1 MSELVDKQAVL
12 KIIRE
17 MPCIIIG
24 EKEALLDAVKGLP
37 TVEPSQGHWDMV
49 QQDRWIYA
57 KCSECGKVSDAP
69 TPYCSY
75 CGARNGDE
83 TE

>member
-1 MSELVDKQAVL
+1 MSELVDKQEVL
-12 KIIRE
+12 KVIRE
-17 MPCIIIG
+17 IPYIG
-24 EKEALLDAVKGLP
+24 LMEKEALLDAVKGLP
-37 TVEPSQGHWDMV
+37 TVKQSQGHWDMV

-69 TPYCSY
+69 TPYCGY

-83 TE
+83 TK

>member
-12 KIIRE
+12 KVIRD
-17 MPCIIIG
+17 MSFIG
-24 EKEALLDAVKGLP
+24 FQETEALLDAVKGMHP
-37 TVEPSQGHWDMV
+37 VKPSQGHWDMV

-69 TPYCSY
+69 TSYCGY
-75 CGARNGDE
+75 CGARNGEE
-83 TE
+83 TK